1 MSEGSSNRGRS
12 SRDAI
17 ERWECH
23 CQTPP
28 VLLGTHDSS
37 GTIHIKVRDRYWH
50 IIGSVKTACPR
61 CGTEHILAP
70 EAAARGCSGNFELF
84 EVVPS

>member
-1 MSEGSSNRGRS
+1 MSERSSNRGRS
-12 SRDAI
+12 SRDEI
-17 ERWECH
+17 TRWECH

-28 VLLGTHDSS
+28 VLLGTHDGS

-70 EAAARGCSGNFELF
+70 GPCKRARPGSLELF
-84 EVVPS
+84 EVTPS